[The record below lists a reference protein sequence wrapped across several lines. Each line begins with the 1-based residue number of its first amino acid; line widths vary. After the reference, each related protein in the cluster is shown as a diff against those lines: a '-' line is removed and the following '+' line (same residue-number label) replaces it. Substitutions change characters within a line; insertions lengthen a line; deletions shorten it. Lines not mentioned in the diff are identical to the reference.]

1 MKKFVL
7 VIAIIASTLSCYN
20 VYAQKAFYPMS
31 RTDYKLWGDGI
42 DRVFDNDAE
51 VNFIIDPSY
60 SGSPA
65 LSIHSGLIKVQAGGK
80 TYETKC
86 RPELSTSFISLAKH
100 SVTTANYYT
109 SRRLG
114 LDGITYFLYYKND
127 GVRCWAPNGLCGQA
141 VAVFNAIINAIIAN
155 DNDLLEKQAAIADST
170 CNIFKTYYPED
181 FVDIAV
187 YKSTFGSDPFN
198 VSLKL
203 FSNTGLSVSS
213 ILDLTFNFKRLKYR
227 RRYKETYLQKYEDVL
242 KEVGYWMYAQS
253 DFVDKSN
260 KVNFIVKDVK
270 EPEIRKNEYG
280 TYEILI
286 KESGLTAN
294 NMISILQQL

>member
-1 MKKFVL
+1 MKRFVL
-7 VIAIIASTLSCYN
+7 VVAIIASTLSCHN

-31 RTDYKLWGDGI
+31 RNDYKLWGDCI

-65 LSIHSGLIKVQAGGK
+65 LSIQSGLIKVQAGGK
-80 TYETKC
+80 TYETQC

-114 LDGITYFLYYKND
+114 LDGTTYFLYYKDN
-127 GVRCWAPNGLCGQA
+127 GVRCWMPDGLCGQA
-141 VAVFNAIINAIIAN
+141 VAVFNDIINAIITN

-170 CNIFKTYYPED
+170 CNVFKTYYPDD
-181 FVDIAV
+181 FVDIVV

-198 VSLKL
+198 VTLKL
-203 FSNTGLSVSS
+203 LSNTGLSVSS

-227 RRYKETYLQKYEDVL
+227 RSYKKSYLQKYESVL
-242 KEVGYWMYAQS
+242 KEVAYWMYAQS

-260 KVNFIVKDVK
+260 TVNFIVKDVT

-280 TYEILI
+280 TYEIML
-286 KESGLTAN
+286 KENGLTAN